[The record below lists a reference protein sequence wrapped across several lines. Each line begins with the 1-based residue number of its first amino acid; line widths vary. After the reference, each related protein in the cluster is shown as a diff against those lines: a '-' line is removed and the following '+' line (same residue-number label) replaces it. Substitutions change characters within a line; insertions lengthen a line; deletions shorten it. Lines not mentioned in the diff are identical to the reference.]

1 MQKIT
6 SWVRAKVG
14 PYEIIAF
21 VSGFALMAYEMVA
34 SRMLAPSIGSS
45 MYVWT
50 SVIGV
55 MIAALAVGYAVGG
68 WLADKR
74 GARQDVAWLLL
85 LSAIAMTG
93 TLLFYEP
100 ILALIST
107 GITDQRAQGILAAM
121 ILFMPASFVLGMISP
136 YLAKLRVKSLA
147 TTGRSIA
154 MLSALNSIGGISGT
168 FFAGF
173 VFFSLI
179 GSRETLVLLVVM
191 IIICNWLI
199 MPRHRLQWRV
209 AASAVLALMLML
221 QFTNRASATSLIAA
235 IDTPTAHYTVVQ
247 MSYRGES
254 TRLLMTDPR
263 GFQSGVYANGNKDLV
278 FDYNRRVA
286 DAVQNAPK
294 KDRIA
299 IIGGGV
305 FTLPEYLAK
314 KYPASQID
322 VIEIDPQLEQI
333 AKDYFYYQPQP
344 NIKVFAQDARAFL
357 RQTPAAT
364 YDLVVVDAYNND
376 SAIPFS
382 LGTREYTAH
391 IKRALTERGAVIAN
405 IIGAI
410 TPQCLPALSSL
421 HGSFLH
427 NFDRSYVGQV
437 ADAIPEAKQNLVA
450 IYANMPIDWARNL
463 GRPIA
468 IDMAT
473 AQPLTDNY
481 SPVEALW
488 QRCVN

>member
-1 MQKIT
+1 MT
-6 SWVRAKVG
+6 YVRTQVG
-14 PYEIIAF
+14 PYEIIAY

-50 SVIGV
+50 SVIGI

-74 GARQDVAWLLL
+74 GARQDIAWLLL

-107 GITDQRAQGILAAM
+107 GITDQRAQGIVAAAL
-121 ILFMPASFVLGMISP
+121 LFMPASFVLGMISP
-136 YLAKLRVKSLA
+136 YLAKLRVKSLE

-179 GSRETLVLLVVM
+179 GSRETLVFLVVM
-191 IIICNWLI
+191 IIACSWLI

-209 AASAVLALMLML
+209 AASAVLALMLIL

-247 MSYRGES
+247 MPYRGQS

-263 GFQSGVYANGNKDLV
+263 GYQSGVYANGNKDLV
-278 FDYNRRVA
+278 FDYNKRM
-286 DAVQNAPK
+286 DEAVESAPK

-305 FTLPEYLAK
+305 FTLPEHLAK
-314 KYPASQID
+314 KYPGSQID

-344 NIKVFAQDARAFL
+344 NIKVYAQDARAFL
-357 RQTPAAT
+357 RQAPAAA
-364 YDLVVVDAYNND
+364 YDIVIVDAYNDD

-391 IKRALTERGAVIAN
+391 IKRALTERGVVLAN
-405 IIGAI
+405 LIGAI
-410 TPQCLPALSSL
+410 TPGCLPALSSL
-421 HGSFLH
+421 HGSYLH
-427 NFDRSYVGQV
+427 NFEHSYVGQV
-437 ADAIPEAKQNLVA
+437 GDAIPEAKQNLIAV
-450 IYANMPIDWARNL
+450 YANVPVDWARAL

-468 IDMAT
+468 IDMAQ
-473 AQPLTDNY
+473 ARPLTDNY
-481 SPVEALW
+481 SPVETLW
-488 QRCVN
+488 QQCVN

>member
-1 MQKIT
+1 M
-6 SWVRAKVG
+6 G

-50 SVIGV
+50 SVIGI

-74 GARQDVAWLLL
+74 GAKQDVSWLLL
-85 LSAIAMTG
+85 LSAVAMAG

-107 GITDQRAQGILAAM
+107 GITDQRAQGILAA
-121 ILFMPASFVLGMISP
+121 ILLFMPASFVLGMISP
-136 YLAKLRVKSLA
+136 YLAKLSVKSLA
-147 TTGRSIA
+147 TTGRSVAI
-154 MLSALNSIGGISGT
+154 LSALNSLGGIAGT

-173 VFFSLI
+173 IFFSLI
-179 GSRETLVLLVVM
+179 GSRETLTLLIAIIVL
-191 IIICNWLI
+191 CSWLI
-199 MPRHRLQWRV
+199 MPRHRLQWR
-209 AASAVLALMLML
+209 AIASAILAVLLIL
-221 QFTNRASATSLIAA
+221 QFASRAHASSLVAT
-235 IDTPTAHYTVVQ
+235 IDTPTAHYSVVEAPF
-247 MSYRGES
+247 RGQKS
-254 TRLLMTDPR
+254 RLLMTDPR
-263 GFQSGVYANGNKDLV
+263 GYQSGVFTNGNKDLV
-278 FDYNRRVA
+278 FDYTQRMA
-286 DAVQNAPK
+286 DAVANAPK

-314 KYPASQID
+314 KYPNAQVD

-357 RQTPAAT
+357 SQAPQAT
-364 YDLVVVDAYNND
+364 YDLVLVDAYNND

-382 LGTREYTAH
+382 LGTREYAQQ
-391 IKRALTERGAVIAN
+391 IKRVLTESGAVVAN
-405 IIGAI
+405 IIGA
-410 TPQCLPALSSL
+410 TGNGCMPALASL
-421 HGSFLH
+421 HSSYTY
-427 NFDRSYVGQV
+427 NFDYSFIGQLHDMRKDV
-437 ADAIPEAKQNLVA
+437 KQNLIAV
-450 IYANMPIDWARNL
+450 YANQSVDWAKKL
-463 GRPIA
+463 GVA
-468 IDMAT
+468 LDIDMKQ

-488 QRCVN
+488 QRCRD